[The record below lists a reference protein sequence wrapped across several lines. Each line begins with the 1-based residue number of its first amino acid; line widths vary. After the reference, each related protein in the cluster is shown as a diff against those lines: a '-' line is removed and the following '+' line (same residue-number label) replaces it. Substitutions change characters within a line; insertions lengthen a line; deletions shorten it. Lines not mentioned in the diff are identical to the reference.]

1 MVKTIKFILYEFF
14 HNKRR
19 RKKER
24 YGWGELLQ
32 CELKITE
39 CTAVSDEQLMAR
51 GGPGSGP
58 SILGVWEVT

>member
-1 MVKTIKFILYEFF
+1 MVKMIKFILYEFF

-39 CTAVSDEQLMAR
+39 CTAVSDVLLSPVDLPMT
-51 GGPGSGP
+51 
-58 SILGVWEVT
+58 VNFKF